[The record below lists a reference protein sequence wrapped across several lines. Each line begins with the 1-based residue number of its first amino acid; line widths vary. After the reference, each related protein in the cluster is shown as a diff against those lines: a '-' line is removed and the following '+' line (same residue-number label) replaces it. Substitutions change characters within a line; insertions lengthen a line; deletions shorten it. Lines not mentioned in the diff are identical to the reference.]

1 MSHRYV
7 PCGQVAADPYAR
19 SGLRPWVEVA
29 AEEELSRKHRRSIPK
44 ALVLT
49 SNSSQLWSQR
59 CDVAECEPLPTN
71 EVLHR
76 AAVLQGDTSLPSR
89 RYQKGLVSG
98 LPAEPSRNLMS
109 VCQHCLYNAWN
120 SMLCRP
126 RF

>member
-19 SGLRPWVEVA
+19 SSLRPWVEVA

-76 AAVLQGDTSLPSR
+76 AVVLQGDTSLPSR
-89 RYQKGLVSG
+89 RYHKSFKD
-98 LPAEPSRNLMS
+98 ASREREEQERARS
-109 VCQHCLYNAWN
+109 TT
-120 SMLCRP
+120 
-126 RF
+126 